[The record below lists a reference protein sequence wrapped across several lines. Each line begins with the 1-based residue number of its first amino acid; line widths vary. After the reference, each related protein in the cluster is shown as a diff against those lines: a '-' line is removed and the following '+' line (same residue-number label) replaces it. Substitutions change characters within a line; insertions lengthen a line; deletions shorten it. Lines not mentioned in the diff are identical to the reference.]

1 MKKVNLFISCS
12 TKSNVLT
19 KQKKEITDLCN
30 NLNIEYSQNRHSV
43 NVSAVGYDDPEQR
56 TKVFDFFLQ
65 RNANIVLFL
74 VDKDNNEKQKNILF
88 DELRRACKS
97 YRDNRCPEILV
108 YLPNDVEES
117 VRKEIQDILKK
128 NGLSINT
135 LDDNSLVNNVEDN
148 IRKYINS
155 YNILHNIHFWAK
167 FKYWASYLLFPVL
180 GAAVLFFILYSTEK
194 QKRLLLAGGGSAYNL
209 IKEEYLGGDDSKIK
223 KDRFIIYAPIPSG
236 NAYGLLSEES
246 EMDVDNE
253 QRSFYT
259 IVLSAGKANDNS
271 FLRSSIMDY
280 RKTGVVM
287 GIHIGY
293 DPLAIYHSFPITS
306 TIDSSYMNSIIHK
319 TIIPVYTTNRNSGTL
334 KAYIDNN
341 IIDSTFKPEHIFYST
356 RTIPDTNWIALGS
369 NYYHPQNDSVYS
381 LIMKDIPP
389 KPVYIYFMRYK
400 NKKNGKY
407 ELPSKVKDYLKTIG
421 IRKSFIEDTIEV
433 YDVSDTT
440 RILFDDFETQG
451 KYKK

>member
-1 MKKVNLFISCS
+1 MNMKKVNLFISCS

-19 KQKKEITDLCN
+19 KQKKDITDLCN

-56 TKVFDFFLQ
+56 TKVFNSFLQ

-88 DELRRACKS
+88 EELRQACKS
-97 YRDNRCPEILV
+97 YRYNRCPEILV

-167 FKYWASYLLFPVL
+167 FKLWASYLLFPVL
-180 GAAVLFFILYSTEK
+180 GVAIGLYILYSTEK

-236 NAYGLLSEES
+236 NAYGLLS
-246 EMDVDNE
+246 
-253 QRSFYT
+253 
-259 IVLSAGKANDNS
+259 
-271 FLRSSIMDY
+271 
-280 RKTGVVM
+280 
-287 GIHIGY
+287 
-293 DPLAIYHSFPITS
+293 
-306 TIDSSYMNSIIHK
+306 
-319 TIIPVYTTNRNSGTL
+319 
-334 KAYIDNN
+334 
-341 IIDSTFKPEHIFYST
+341 
-356 RTIPDTNWIALGS
+356 
-369 NYYHPQNDSVYS
+369 
-381 LIMKDIPP
+381 
-389 KPVYIYFMRYK
+389 
-400 NKKNGKY
+400 
-407 ELPSKVKDYLKTIG
+407 
-421 IRKSFIEDTIEV
+421 
-433 YDVSDTT
+433 
-440 RILFDDFETQG
+440 
-451 KYKK
+451 